1 MLLSVV
7 NWAWFLTALSQTQSV
22 EAMPIWKQIEPSVVT
37 LLNADQ
43 KVGAAALIDDAGL
56 FLAHRSQLPLS
67 ELTARFSDGRSFRVR
82 LVTTDDPTQ
91 LSLLQASEWQA
102 GKYRIV
108 ATVNTSPSLGN
119 QPMRANIQRVEAPVL
134 AVLPDGRPMRAELV
148 GSGKIGIVNP
158 ARRVMTLSEY
168 RFESPPQSV
177 GGALLFSM
185 DGRLLGV
192 LGATLEPEA
201 YSSQRAIPQGF
212 GGGGG
217 LNMSK
222 STQNFGPGA
231 LTVGFS
237 IGPEILE
244 RVVEGFRSPSR
255 EVEHPAL
262 GILCKDSL
270 NPQGALIESV
280 LPKSPAEQANL
291 TAGDVIVELDGFAI
305 NTQIDYAKAML
316 RQRVGNKV
324 RLKVSR
330 NGAPLTIW
338 VTVGK

>member
-7 NWAWFLTALSQTQSV
+7 NWFFVLNSLAQAQSA
-22 EAMPIWKQIEPSVVT
+22 ETLPIWKQIEPSVVT
-37 LLNADQ
+37 LLSADQ

-67 ELTARFSDGRSFRVR
+67 ELTAKFADGRSFRVR
-82 LVTTDDPTQ
+82 MITTDDPTQ
-91 LSLLQASEWQA
+91 LSLLRASEWRSGQ
-102 GKYRIV
+102 YRIV
-108 ATVNTSPSLGN
+108 STFNTAQPLGN
-119 QPMRANIQRVEAPVL
+119 QPLRMNTQRVEAPIL

-168 RFESPPQSV
+168 RFEAPPQSV

-185 DGRLLGV
+185 DGRLMGI
-192 LGATLEPEA
+192 LGATLEPEP
-201 YSSQRAIPQGF
+201 YNSQRATPQAF
-212 GGGGG
+212 GGGGFG
-217 LNMSK
+217 AAK
-222 STQNFGPGA
+222 SAQNFGPGA

-244 RVVEGFRSPSR
+244 RVVEGFRSPSH

-280 LPKSPAEQANL
+280 LPKSPAAQANL
-291 TAGDVIVELDGFAI
+291 MSGDVIVELDGLDI
-305 NTQIDYAKAML
+305 KTQIDYAKAML